1 MVDQDLNM
9 TSLAEI
15 LEPMPGK
22 IAVQVAVKDEIFGGG
37 LYIPVDVARSVHEVK
52 PTQGV
57 IISMGDESLEEADHN
72 LEVGDHV
79 VFGKYS
85 GTQITWQPDR
95 SKPAE
100 KIIMLQFKDILCKLN
115 VPEESGNLT
124 VKG

>member
-1 MVDQDLNM
+1 MP
-9 TSLAEI
+9 SLAEI

-37 LYIPVDVARSVHEVK
+37 LYIPVDVAKSIHGER

-57 IISMGDESLEEADHN
+57 IVAIGEESLEEAEHH
-72 LEVGDHV
+72 LAVGDNV
-79 VFGKYS
+79 VFGKYN
-85 GTQITWQPDR
+85 GTQISWQPDR
-95 SKPAE
+95 REQAQ
-100 KIIMLQFKDILCKLN
+100 KIILLQFKDILCKLN

>member
-1 MVDQDLNM
+1 MA
-9 TSLAEI
+9 SLAEI

-22 IAVQVAVKDEIFGGG
+22 IAVQVAVKDEMIGG
-37 LYIPVDVARSVHEVK
+37 LYIPVDMVKSIHGEK

-57 IISMGDESLEEADHN
+57 IIAIGEESLEDAEGN
-72 LEVGDHV
+72 LKVGDNV

-85 GTQITWQPDR
+85 GSQITWQPDR
-95 SKPAE
+95 TKPAE
-100 KIIMLQFKDILCKLN
+100 KIILLQFKDILCKLN

>member
-1 MVDQDLNM
+1 MA
-9 TSLAEI
+9 SLAEI

-22 IAVQVAVKDEIFGGG
+22 IAVQVATKEEMIGG
-37 LYIPVDVARSVHEVK
+37 LYIPIDIARSIHEVK

-57 IISMGDESLEEADHN
+57 IIAIGEESLEDAEGN
-72 LEVGDHV
+72 LKVGDHV

-85 GTQITWQPDR
+85 GTQIKWQPDR
-95 SKPAE
+95 TVPAE
-100 KIIMLQFKDILCKLN
+100 VIILLMFKDILCKLN

>member
-1 MVDQDLNM
+1 MA
-9 TSLAEI
+9 SLAEI
-15 LEPMPGK
+15 LKPMPGK

-37 LYIPVDVARSVHEVK
+37 LYIPVDVARSIHDQK

-57 IISMGDESLEEADHN
+57 IIAIGEEFLEEAEGN
-72 LEVGDHV
+72 LAVGDNV

-95 SKPAE
+95 TKPAE
-100 KIIMLQFKDILCKLN
+100 KIILLQFRDILCKLN

>member
-1 MVDQDLNM
+1 MA
-9 TSLAEI
+9 SLAEI

-22 IAVQVAVKDEIFGGG
+22 IAVQVAVKDEIFAGG
-37 LYIPVDVARSVHEVK
+37 LYIPVDLAKSVHGER

-57 IISMGDESLEEADHN
+57 IVAMGEESLEDAEAH
-72 LEVGDHV
+72 LKVEDHV

-85 GTQITWQPDR
+85 GVEIKWQPDR
-95 SKPAE
+95 TKPAE
-100 KIIMLQFKDILCKLN
+100 KIILLQFKDILCKLN

>member
-1 MVDQDLNM
+1 MVNM
-9 TSLAEI
+9 ASLAEI

-22 IAVQVAVKDEIFGGG
+22 IAVQVTVKDEIFAGG
-37 LYIPVDVARSVHEVK
+37 LYIPVDIARSIHEVK

-85 GTQITWQPDR
+85 GTQITWRPDR
-95 SKPAE
+95 TKPAE
-100 KIIMLQFKDILCKLN
+100 IIILLQFKDILCKLN
-115 VPEESGNLT
+115 VPEESGSLT